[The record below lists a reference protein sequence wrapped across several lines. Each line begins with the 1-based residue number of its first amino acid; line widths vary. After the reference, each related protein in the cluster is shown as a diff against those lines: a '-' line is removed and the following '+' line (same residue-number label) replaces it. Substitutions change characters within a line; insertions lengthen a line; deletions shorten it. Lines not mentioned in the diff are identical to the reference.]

1 MMRRQKRVMAM
12 IVGWAVLATPAVG
25 QLLPR
30 GSIGSSPVGALTGGL
45 LGQNDPGR
53 TPLALGGLTGGLD
66 AVGGSLRSLSPADL
80 LAARRDRLRSLIRDN
95 RAVLDRDGDGNP
107 IRRDEII
114 ATAPSPATLA
124 KAEQQGFSVKRR
136 EMVETLGLDIVVLAP
151 PHDLAVRDGIDRLH
165 MLDPQGEFALNH
177 VYEPAFAA
185 LQPATGTSASGSAGT
200 VSMGLIDGGV
210 GAHPAFASATVEQR
224 GFAGAVKPSGHGTAV
239 ASLMVGRAGTFHGVA
254 PGSTLLAADVF
265 GGSEAN
271 GSAEAIV
278 QAMGWLAS
286 RGVRVINISLVGAP
300 NPLLAAAI
308 RALQS
313 RDVLVVAAVGNDGP
327 AAPPQY
333 PASYPGVIAVTGVD
347 TRGKVLIEAGR
358 ASHLDFAAP
367 GAEMAGA
374 VPGGRWETLRGTSF
388 AAPLVAASLAMIDK
402 GDPRRAVTEL
412 AATAK
417 PAPKLGHGIV
427 CGSCATPPRAVGLK

>member
-1 MMRRQKRVMAM
+1 MMRRHGRMVAM
-12 IVGWAVLATPAVG
+12 IAGWAMLASPVAA

-30 GSIGSSPVGALTGGL
+30 GGLGTGPVGSLTGGL
-45 LGQNDPGR
+45 LGSNDPSR
-53 TPLALGGLTGGLD
+53 APLALGGLTGGLD

-80 LAARRDRLRSLIRDN
+80 LTARRDRLRALIHDN

-107 IRRDEII
+107 IRRDEIL
-114 ATAPSPATLA
+114 ATALSPATLA

-136 EMVETLGLDIVVLAP
+136 ETVEALGLDIVVLAP
-151 PHDLAVRDGIDRLH
+151 PKNMPARDAIDRLH
-165 MLDPQGEFALNH
+165 ALDPQADFALNH

-185 LQPATGTSASGSAGT
+185 LQPTAGGSAGGSAGEA
-200 VSMGLIDGGV
+200 SMGLIDGGV
-210 GAHPAFASATVEQR
+210 GAHPAFAGATVEQR

-239 ASLMVGRAGTFHGVA
+239 ASLMVGRAGAFRGVA
-254 PGSTLLAADVF
+254 PGGALLAADVY

-286 RGVRVINISLVGAP
+286 RGVHVINISLVGAP
-300 NPLLAAAI
+300 NPLLAAGI
-308 RALQS
+308 RVLQS
-313 RDVLVVAAVGNDGP
+313 KGVLVVAAVGNDGP

-347 TRGKVLIEAGR
+347 ARGKVLIEAGR
-358 ASHLDFAAP
+358 ARHLDFAAP
-367 GAEMAGA
+367 GADMAGA

-402 GDPRRAVTEL
+402 GDPRRALAEL
-412 AATAK
+412 AAAAK